1 MDDDR
6 YELEQLQLEIGRRE
20 SAGDRAGLERI
31 IAPAL
36 AFQRANPERTVV
48 DRAGYLAGVAQSPP
62 RQTEVTSVTL
72 YGSRAVVECIV
83 TMEGKQYHNLR
94 LFIRHEGRWKLLGWA
109 NEPVSADP
117 APAGV
122 EAGVG

>member
-6 YELEQLQLEIGRRE
+6 SVLEELNLEIGRRE

-48 DRAGYLAGVAQSPP
+48 DRTGYLESVAQSPP
-62 RQTEVTSVTL
+62 RQTEVTSVTVH
-72 YGSRAVVECIV
+72 GSRAVVECFV
-83 TMEGKQYHNLR
+83 TMEGKRFHNLR

-109 NEPVSADP
+109 NEPASADP
-117 APAGV
+117 APASV